1 MEPVKP
7 IYSIPIGNLTFDIT
21 GGLIVQWVVMI
32 LLIVLALFATRN
44 LKKIPDK
51 KQTIVEAFYDAVT
64 NVVKTTMGE
73 QYMGYVPFI
82 GTLAVYLLIL
92 NLTGL
97 VGIKPPTQSYNVALG
112 LALISFV
119 LVQANAIRKVGI
131 GGYFGGFAKPSILM
145 LPLNIIERV
154 MFLVSL
160 SLRLFGNIFA
170 ATILVDLIYEGLGHL
185 TWFAQLGIPVPF
197 HAYFD
202 VFDGT
207 IQMVIFLMLTMINIK
222 TVAEH

>member
-1 MEPVKP
+1 MEPVEP
-7 IYSIPIGNLTFDIT
+7 IFSIPIGNLTFDIT
-21 GGLIVQWVVMI
+21 SGLVVQWVVMI
-32 LLIVLALFATRN
+32 LLILLAVFSTRN
-44 LKKIPDK
+44 LKKVPDK

-64 NVVKTTMGE
+64 NVVRNTMGE
-73 QYMGYVPFI
+73 EYMSYVPFI

-97 VGIKPPTQSYNVALG
+97 VGVQPPTQSYNVALG
-112 LALISFV
+112 LAIISFV
-119 LVQANAIRKVGI
+119 LVQANAIKKVGI
-131 GGYFGGFAKPSILM
+131 GGYFGGFAHPSILM
-145 LPLNIIERV
+145 LPLNVIERV

-170 ATILVDLIYEGLGHL
+170 ATILIDLIYQGLGNL
-185 TWFAQLGIPVPF
+185 TWFAELGIPVPF

-202 VFDGT
+202 IFDGT